1 MNEIILN
8 LIVFAGI
15 AFAAGI
21 ILLIVV
27 ENQRKAKR
35 TLQQFAQQ
43 KGWQL
48 EFTRERLLKGFR
60 LTSSRWTLEA
70 YSRSHDTDAGAGSS
84 NMEEKTIWSSAQ
96 SGTTI
101 LVGPRPA
108 QVNLGALGEMLQAQV
123 IQAAL
128 GNDAAGIQEVKIGG
142 SAFQKKFLVWAQA
155 LEDADRLLT
164 PDVQS
169 KLVNWTKQP
178 PLIKRTA
185 SGLTIELKGVHLTK
199 AEDILDLVNL
209 GESLL

>member
-1 MNEIILN
+1 MNEILLN

-15 AFAAGI
+15 AVAAGV

-27 ENQRKAKR
+27 GNQRKAKR

-48 EFTRERLLKGFR
+48 DFTRDRLLKGYR
-60 LTSSRWTLEA
+60 ITSSQWTLEA

-84 NMEEKTIWSSAQ
+84 NMEEKTTWSSAQ
-96 SGTTI
+96 PGTTI
-101 LVGPRPA
+101 LVGPRTT
-108 QVNLGALGEMLQAQV
+108 QVNLGAFGEMLQAQV

-128 GNDAAGIQEVKIGG
+128 GNDAVGVKEVQIGG
-142 SAFQKKFLVWAQA
+142 SAFQNEYMVWAQV
-155 LEDADRLLT
+155 LEEADRLLT
-164 PDVQS
+164 PAVQS
-169 KLVNWTKQP
+169 KLVNWTKAQ
-178 PLIKRTA
+178 PLIKRT
-185 SGLTIELKGVHLTK
+185 SKGLTIELKGVHLKK